1 VHGASILWGIRHEG
15 MGFNGR
21 VIVDH
26 VVVRH
31 VFMDRVVGV
40 DVGDVHGPVDD
51 RLVDCYVVIC
61 IVYIPGII
69 DLNVLDTALP
79 PASASPASPTV
90 VVNTTPGPIAV
101 AAQPS
106 PDHEPGAKADHG
118 AHRHCFSV
126 GPDINDQRIV
136 RRYIDV
142 LRVRGYDLNVPTLVD
157 DLLLR
162 GRIQIAP
169 HARHAAQA
177 LDGLHHISG
186 LVHISLTDGGGPVD
200 ALAHHVDD
208 HRVVCNAFNADVP
221 ILIVDPVC
229 TI

>member
-1 VHGASILWGIRHEG
+1 MHGASILWGIRHEG
-15 MGFNGR
+15 MGLNNR

-31 VFMDRVVGV
+31 VLVDGVVGV

-51 RLVDCYVVIC
+51 RLVDRYVAIC
-61 IVYIPGII
+61 IVYIRGII

-79 PASASPASPTV
+79 PASASPALPTV
-90 VVNTTPGPIAV
+90 VINTTPGPIAV

-106 PDHEPGAKADHG
+106 PDHESGAKADHS
-118 AHRHCFSV
+118 AHRHYLSV
-126 GPDINDQRIV
+126 GLDINDLRIV

-142 LRVRGYDLNVPTLVD
+142 LRLRGYDLNVPTLVD
-157 DLLLR
+157 DCLLR

-169 HARHAAQA
+169 QARHAAQA

-200 ALAHHVDD
+200 ALAHHADD
-208 HRVVCNAFNADVP
+208 HWVVCDGFNADVP
-221 ILIVDPVC
+221 VLVVDPV
-229 TI
+229 

>member
-1 VHGASILWGIRHEG
+1 
-15 MGFNGR
+15 MDFNNR
-21 VIVDH
+21 VIVNH

-31 VFMDRVVGV
+31 VFVDGVVGV

-51 RLVDCYVVIC
+51 RLVDRYVVIC
-61 IVYIPGII
+61 IVYIRGII

-79 PASASPASPTV
+79 PASVSPAMPAV
-90 VVNTTPGPIAV
+90 VVNTIPGPIAV

-106 PDHEPGAKADHG
+106 PDHESGTKAH
-118 AHRHCFSV
+118 HHCLTV
-126 GPDINDQRIV
+126 GPDINDLRIV

-142 LRVRGYDLNVPTLVD
+142 LRLRGYDLNVPTLVD
-157 DLLLR
+157 DCLLR
-162 GRIQIAP
+162 GRIQIALR
-169 HARHAAQA
+169 ARHAAQA

-200 ALAHHVDD
+200 ALVHHVDD
-208 HRVVCNAFNADVP
+208 PWVVCNAFNAHVP
-221 ILIVDPVC
+221 VLVVDPVC